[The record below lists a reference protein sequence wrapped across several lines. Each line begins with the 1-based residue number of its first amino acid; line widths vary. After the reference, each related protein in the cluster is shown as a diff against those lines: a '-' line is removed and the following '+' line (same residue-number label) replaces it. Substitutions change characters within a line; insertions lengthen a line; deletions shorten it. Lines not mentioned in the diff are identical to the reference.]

1 MKRNEGGVVENEKF
15 LQNSTIR
22 KSMEIIYPDTLS
34 PYRYI
39 RQSNEKLPNG
49 YSLNTLSSKQTDN
62 AASMSKKA
70 DWHAYMSKHNK
81 DKPNE

>member
-1 MKRNEGGVVENEKF
+1 
-15 LQNSTIR
+15 
-22 KSMEIIYPDTLS
+22 MEIIYPDTLS